1 MRQVFDGE
9 ISAGALSAGVPAGS
23 AAGSALESGPTLGI
37 VNPVRARD
45 RFALARVE
53 PAPDL
58 ADLVDWHWV
67 ITWDLPPGVTF
78 TQNVLPH
85 PVGQVV
91 AERTGYLA
99 YAMPLAPVDRR
110 TLSGTGAVVGTKLR
124 PGGYRALLGLAHA
137 GERGAVGPAA
147 FLGPTAPRTCAE
159 ALAQASAGQP
169 DAAVRTVTPLLQAAA
184 ERARTPRSTAALAA
198 LREAFA
204 AIADAVPGSTVA
216 ALATGLGTTP
226 RSLQRLFADWV
237 GVSPKWVLRRHRV
250 HLAAELL
257 GRDPALDLAGL
268 AAAVGYYDQAHF
280 TGEFVRAVGV
290 APGEY
295 ARSCAAALGA

>member
-1 MRQVFDGE
+1 MRQVFDG
-9 ISAGALSAGVPAGS
+9 GPAVTQ
-23 AAGSALESGPTLGI
+23 ALETGPTLGI
-37 VNPVRARD
+37 VNPTGARD

-78 TQNVLPH
+78 TQAVVPH

-91 AERTGYLA
+91 AEDVGFLA
-99 YAMPLAPVDRR
+99 YAMPAVAVDRR
-110 TLSGTGAVVGTKLR
+110 TLSGSGGVVGTKLR
-124 PGGYRALLGLAHA
+124 PGGYRALLGLTHP
-137 GERGAVGPAA
+137 GERGAVGPATI
-147 FLGPTAPRTCAE
+147 LGPTASLACE
-159 ALAQASAGQP
+159 QALAQASAGQP
-169 DAAVRTVTPLLQAAA
+169 DAAVRTVTPLLRAAA
-184 ERARTPRSTAALAA
+184 ERTRTARSAAALTA

-204 AIADAVPGSTVA
+204 VIADAVPGTSVT
-216 ALATGLGTTP
+216 ALADRVGSTP

-237 GVSPKWVLRRHRV
+237 GVSPKWVLQRHRV

-257 GRDPALDLAGL
+257 GRDPELDLAGL

-280 TGEFVRAVGV
+280 TGDFVRAVGV
-290 APGEY
+290 PPGEY
-295 ARSCAAALGA
+295 ARTCRGGARQRA

>member
-1 MRQVFDGE
+1 MRQAFDGR
-9 ISAGALSAGVPAGS
+9 PAVTR
-23 AAGSALESGPTLGI
+23 ALEAGPTLGI
-37 VNPVRARD
+37 VNPARARD
-45 RFALARVE
+45 RFALARVP

-67 ITWDLPPGVTF
+67 ITWELPPGVTF
-78 TQNVLPH
+78 TQTVVPH

-91 AERTGYLA
+91 AESAGFLA
-99 YAMPLAPVDRR
+99 YAMPAGAVDQR
-110 TLSGTGAVVGTKLR
+110 TLAGTGGVVGTKLR
-124 PGGYRALLGLAHA
+124 PGGYRALLGLTHP
-137 GERGAVGPAA
+137 GERGAVGPAD
-147 FLGPTAPRTCAE
+147 FLGPTAPRVGAE
-159 ALAQASAGQP
+159 ALAQAMSGEP
-169 DAAVRTVTPLLQAAA
+169 DAAVRTVTPLLRAAA
-184 ERARTPRSTAALAA
+184 ERSRTPRSTAALEA

-204 AIADAVPGSTVA
+204 AIADAVPGTTVA

-250 HLAAELL
+250 HLAAEML
-257 GRDPALDLAGL
+257 GRDPGLDLAGL

-280 TGEFVRAVGV
+280 TGDFVRAVGT

-295 ARSCAAALGA
+295 ARSCAAARTAASRPGARA

>member
-1 MRQVFDGE
+1 MRQVFDGGP
-9 ISAGALSAGVPAGS
+9 SVTQ
-23 AAGSALESGPTLGI
+23 ALESGPTLGI
-37 VNPVRARD
+37 VNPARARD

-78 TQNVLPH
+78 TQTVVPH

-91 AERTGYLA
+91 AEDVGFLA
-99 YAMPLAPVDRR
+99 YAMPAGPSDQR
-110 TLSGTGAVVGTKLR
+110 TLAGRGGVVGTKLR
-124 PGGYRALLGLAHA
+124 PGGHRALLGLADA
-137 GERGAVGPAA
+137 GERGAVEPAT
-147 FLGPTAPRTCAE
+147 FLGPTAARTGAE
-159 ALAQASAGQP
+159 ALAQALAGWP
-169 DAAVRTVTPLLQAAA
+169 EAAVETVTPLVRAAA

-198 LREAFA
+198 LREAFDVL
-204 AIADAVPGSTVA
+204 ADAVPGTTVA
-216 ALATGLGTTP
+216 ALADRLGTTP

-237 GVSPKWVLRRHRV
+237 GVSPKWVLQRHRV
-250 HLAAELL
+250 HLAAEML

-280 TGEFVRAVGV
+280 TGDFVRAVGV

-295 ARSCAAALGA
+295 ARSCAAALAPSGR

>member
-9 ISAGALSAGVPAGS
+9 GAVTQ
-23 AAGSALESGPTLGI
+23 ALDSGPTHGI
-37 VNPVRARD
+37 VNPLRARD

-53 PAPDL
+53 PAPGLGDV
-58 ADLVDWHWV
+58 VDRHWV

-78 TQNVLPH
+78 TQTVMPH
-85 PVGQVV
+85 PAGHVV
-91 AERTGYLA
+91 AEDTGLLV
-99 YAMPLAPVDRR
+99 YAMPAGLFER

-124 PGGYRALLGLAHA
+124 PGGYRALLGLTHP
-137 GERGAVGPAA
+137 GERGAVGPAG
-147 FLGPTAPRTCAE
+147 FLGPTAPRVAGEALAE
-159 ALAQASAGQP
+159 ALAGRAH
-169 DAAVRTVTPLLQAAA
+169 AAVETVTPLLLDAA
-184 ERARTPRSTAALAA
+184 ERARTQRSTAALAA
-198 LREAFA
+198 LREAFDVIAEA
-204 AIADAVPGSTVA
+204 APGTTVA
-216 ALATGLGTTP
+216 ALAARLGTTP

-268 AAAVGYYDQAHF
+268 AAAAGYYDQAHF
-280 TGEFVRAVGV
+280 TGDFVRAVGV

-295 ARSCAAALGA
+295 ARSCAAARAASVR

>member
-1 MRQVFDGE
+1 MRQVFDG
-9 ISAGALSAGVPAGS
+9 GPAVTQ
-23 AAGSALESGPTLGI
+23 ALETGPTLGI
-37 VNPVRARD
+37 VNPARARD
-45 RFALARVE
+45 RFTLARVE
-53 PAPDL
+53 PPEDL
-58 ADLVDWHWV
+58 SNLVDWHWV

-78 TQNVLPH
+78 TQTVMPH
-85 PVGQVV
+85 PVGHVV
-91 AERTGYLA
+91 AEETGFLA
-99 YAMPLAPVDRR
+99 YAMPAGLFVR
-110 TLSGTGAVVGTKLR
+110 TLAGAGGVVGTKLR
-124 PGGYRALLGLAHA
+124 PGGYRALLGLPHP
-137 GERGAVGPAA
+137 GERGAVEPAA
-147 FLGPTAPRTCAE
+147 FLGPTAAPICAE
-159 ALAQASAGQP
+159 ALAQARDGRA

-184 ERARTPRSTAALAA
+184 ERAGTSRSTAALAA

-204 AIADAVPGSTVA
+204 AIADAVPGTTVA

-226 RSLQRLFADWV
+226 RSLQRLFAEWV

-280 TGEFVRAVGV
+280 TGDFVRAVGV

-295 ARSCAAALGA
+295 ARSCAAALAR

>member
-1 MRQVFDGE
+1 MRQVFDG
-9 ISAGALSAGVPAGS
+9 GPAVTE
-23 AAGSALESGPTLGI
+23 ALETGPTLGI
-37 VNPVRARD
+37 VNPARARD

-78 TQNVLPH
+78 TQAVVPH

-91 AERTGYLA
+91 AEDVGFLA
-99 YAMPLAPVDRR
+99 YAMPAAAVDRR
-110 TLSGTGAVVGTKLR
+110 TLSGSGGVVGTKLR
-124 PGGYRALLGLAHA
+124 PGGYRALLGLTHP
-137 GERGAVGPAA
+137 GRRGAVEPAG
-147 FLGPTAPRTCAE
+147 FLGPTAARTCTE
-159 ALAQASAGQP
+159 ALAQAGAGRA
-169 DAAVRTVTPLLQAAA
+169 DAAVRTVTPLLRAAA

-198 LREAFA
+198 LAEAFA
-204 AIADAVPGSTVA
+204 AIADAVPGTTVA
-216 ALATGLGTTP
+216 ALAARLGTTP

-250 HLAAELL
+250 HLAAEML
-257 GRDPALDLAGL
+257 GRDPGLDLAGL

-280 TGEFVRAVGV
+280 TGDFVRAVGV

-295 ARSCAAALGA
+295 ARSCAAASGVGGRA

>member
-1 MRQVFDGE
+1 MRQVFDG
-9 ISAGALSAGVPAGS
+9 GPAVTQ
-23 AAGSALESGPTLGI
+23 ALESGPTLSI
-37 VNPVRARD
+37 VNPARARD

-67 ITWDLPPGVTF
+67 ITWDLPPGAAF
-78 TQNVLPH
+78 TQTVMPH
-85 PVGQVV
+85 PVGHVV
-91 AERTGYLA
+91 VEEECFLA
-99 YAMPLAPVDRR
+99 YAMPAGLFER
-110 TLSGTGAVVGTKLR
+110 TLAGSGGVVGTKLR
-124 PGGYRALLGLAHA
+124 PGGYRALLGLADA
-137 GERGAVGPAA
+137 GERGAVEPAT
-147 FLGPTAPRTCAE
+147 FLGPTASRTGAE
-159 ALAQASAGQP
+159 ALAQASAGRA
-169 DAAVRTVTPLLQAAA
+169 DDAVRTITPLLRAAA
-184 ERARTPRSTAALAA
+184 ERARTPRSTAALAT

-204 AIADAVPGSTVA
+204 TIADAVPGSTVA
-216 ALATGLGTTP
+216 ALADQLDTTP

-250 HLAAELL
+250 HLAAEML

-280 TGEFVRAVGV
+280 TGDFVRAVGV

-295 ARSCAAALGA
+295 ARTCAAALAPAGR